1 MIHKAAIAAK
11 KFGPKSSKK
20 FGKNF
25 LLSVCKGFGNNKG
38 PNCYLKVVTVQV
50 RSVRACVCVLG
61 SNSGFKIISLKMTLN
76 F

>member
-25 LLSVCKGFGNNKG
+25 LLRVSKG
-38 PNCYLKVVTVQV
+38 LEIIKVLITE
-50 RSVRACVCVLG
+50 
-61 SNSGFKIISLKMTLN
+61 
-76 F
+76 

>member
-38 PNCYLKVVTVQV
+38 PNCYIKVVTVQI
-50 RSVRACVCVLG
+50 R
-61 SNSGFKIISLKMTLN
+61 
-76 F
+76 